1 MAYIPMTIGGKKYTE
16 TSLWTNPSP
25 TSTFASQT
33 VNLSES
39 IDNYEYI
46 KVKYVYAT
54 SATQIELVSILP
66 VSEFKTYQINSTAG
80 GSGVLGMISATNSQ
94 YARSYF
100 YANNGGS
107 VAFAAAFQINS
118 TTSNNSWL
126 IPIEILGL
134 NELDHGIMGADL
146 LWTNSDPSSG
156 SGFAA
161 QTVSLDLS
169 DYDAIILRTAAI
181 YSTIPTT
188 FPTSSGD
195 QILIPKE
202 NVGDIGFGYYI
213 QSNNYYVTH
222 RTVSVSDSG
231 VTFGNGC
238 QNTQTALPTRAVP
251 LAIYGV
257 KNSIP

>member
-1 MAYIPMTIGGKKYTE
+1 MYIPMTIGGKKYTE

-33 VNLSES
+33 VSLSES
-39 IDNYEYI
+39 IENFEYI
-46 KVKYVYAT
+46 KVKFKYANGYDIY
-54 SATQIELVSILP
+54 SSPIVL
-66 VSEFKTYQINSTAG
+66 VSEFKTFKADSQRSGLGTGGIFDASNNMYSRCYWYINNT
-80 GSGVLGMISATNSQ
+80 
-94 YARSYF
+94 
-100 YANNGGS
+100 S
-107 VAFAAAFQINS
+107 VQFGAAYRLNS
-118 TTSNNSWL
+118 TTAYNDNL